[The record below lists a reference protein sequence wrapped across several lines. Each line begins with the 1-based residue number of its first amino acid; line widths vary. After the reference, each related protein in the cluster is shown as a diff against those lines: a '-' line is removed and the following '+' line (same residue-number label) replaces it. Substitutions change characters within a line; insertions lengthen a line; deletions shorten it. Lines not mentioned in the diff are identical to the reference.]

1 MSVAWVCSFNAAKP
15 GTVRPQNTGDTCAR
29 GVTKVIRAANEHRVD
44 EGQ

>member
-1 MSVAWVCSFNAAKP
+1 MGVFIQCREAW
-15 GTVRPQNTGDTCAR
+15 TVRPQNTGDTCAR